1 MKKKEN
7 ENKKGSLFI
16 LGLSILRVE
25 LMFDYVMYVAKRT
38 RTKSK
43 KEATNYFFFFGRNCF
58 QFICRASHKGNIRDS
73 FVLAPR
79 PHPPNTPV
87 IVIGGF

>member
-43 KEATNYFFFFGRNCF
+43 KEATNYFF
-58 QFICRASHKGNIRDS
+58 SLD
-73 FVLAPR
+73 
-79 PHPPNTPV
+79 V
-87 IVIGGF
+87 IVFNLFAVPATKGT